1 MKRRIKVIEREY
13 PSQLEEAV
21 NMFLEEY
28 NTCNPRI
35 VGYQAVSLGIQ
46 HHTFA

>member
-28 NTCNPRI
+28 NTCNPII

-46 HHTFA
+46 HHTLA